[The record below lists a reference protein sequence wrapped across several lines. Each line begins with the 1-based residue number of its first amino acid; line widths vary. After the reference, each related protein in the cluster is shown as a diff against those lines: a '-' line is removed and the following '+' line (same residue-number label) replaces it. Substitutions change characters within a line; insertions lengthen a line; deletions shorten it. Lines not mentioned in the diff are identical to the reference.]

1 MNSQIL
7 EDTRNERNLGV
18 YIGGELKFHDNVY
31 KAVAKASR
39 MLGLI
44 RATFTCLDNV
54 TMPRLFTTMVWPHL
68 EYGHPRF
75 RLDSVEIEKVHQTQ
89 SRYKASTIY

>member
-18 YIGGELKFHDNVY
+18 YIDKELKFHDDVS

-39 MLGLI
+39 LLGLI

-54 TMPRLFTTMVWPHL
+54 SMSRLFTTMVQPHL
-68 EYGHPRF
+68 EYGNVIWHPS
-75 RLDSVEIEKVHQTQ
+75 LDEMVLK
-89 SRYKASTIY
+89 